1 MRSSTASSSSS
12 SVPEVARARWTS
24 FRSFRRPAD
33 SRSAAAISSEA
44 ERRTIVSDELVLTLS
59 SAFGRDDEVSNP
71 SIEITVSE
79 SFTRSPALT
88 RPGTARGRPFS
99 RVVLRE
105 PRSSTIQRSLSR

>member
-1 MRSSTASSSSS
+1 MRSSTASRSSS
-12 SVPEVARARWTS
+12 SVPEAASARWTS
-24 FRSFRRPAD
+24 LRSLRRPAD

-59 SAFGRDDEVSNP
+59 SLLGRDTEPSAP
-71 SIEITVSE
+71 SIVITVSE

-88 RPGTARGRPFS
+88 RPGTARGRPLS

-105 PRSSTIQRSLSR
+105 PRSSTIQASPSR